1 MRKNLMIMT
10 TACLTMMA
18 LSIPASALTYDFA
31 GADQALFGSPTSVDP
46 VTVVPAKETKNINRS
61 KDSAFIPPIFG
72 APSADT
78 PGMGTLLTPNLSGV
92 APMQLGSDKYTWN
105 GSSAENSLTASG
117 GNDVIVMP
125 PSVNGGNTGT
135 SGSASNTSSTPPS
148 TSTSNSTGSNNSNFN
163 VTSKKNVT
171 AADLARDDGSI
182 GVLKIPTIDVSVKVY
197 DDTTTANMKKGAT
210 HFTETSYWD
219 GNVAMAAHNRSS
231 YFGKIYKL
239 KSGDKITYSTN
250 IGTRKYEV
258 TSVYKIDDDDTSC
271 LKDSTENRL
280 TLLTCVENQSAYRW
294 CVIAKE
300 IS

>member
-1 MRKNLMIMT
+1 MT

-31 GADQALFGSPTSVDP
+31 GADQALFGSPTSADP
-46 VTVVPAKETKNINRS
+46 VTVVPTHDTKNINRS
-61 KDSAFIPPIFG
+61 KDSAFIPPTFG

-78 PGMGTLLTPNLSGV
+78 PGTGTLLTPNLSGV

-105 GSSAENSLTASG
+105 GSSAENSLTAPGGSG
-117 GNDVIVMP
+117 AIVMP
-125 PSVNGGNTGT
+125 PSVSGAVASTGT
-135 SGSASNTSSTPPS
+135 DD
-148 TSTSNSTGSNNSNFN
+148 NSNFS

-171 AADLARDDGSI
+171 ATDLTRDDGSI
-182 GVLKIPTIDVSVKVY
+182 GLLKIPAIDVSVKVY
-197 DDTTTANMKKGAT
+197 DGTTTANMKKGAT

-258 TSVYKIDDDDTSC
+258 VSVYKIDDDDTSC
-271 LKDSTENRL
+271 LNDSTENRL
-280 TLLTCVENQSAYRW
+280 TLVTCVENQSAYRW